1 MFELPKLYPI
11 TDLAISQLSHAEQ
24 VIRLSEGGATVIQL
38 REKNLAAKGFFK
50 EAEKALGKAR
60 ERGVKIII
68 NDRVDI
74 ALALKADGV
83 HLGQDDLPP
92 AEARQLLGPDAI
104 IGFSTHNFEQA
115 ERAVQLPVD
124 YIAIGPIFPTSTK
137 QNPDPP
143 IGLPGLSQVRQ
154 VVGEIPLVAIGGITA
169 ERASEVLAAGA
180 DSVAIVRGLLS
191 DPNKIAAQTKN
202 LLAQLS

>member
-1 MFELPKLYPI
+1 
-11 TDLAISQLSHAEQ
+11 
-24 VIRLSEGGATVIQL
+24 
-38 REKNLAAKGFFK
+38 
-50 EAEKALGKAR
+50 
-60 ERGVKIII
+60 
-68 NDRVDI
+68 
-74 ALALKADGV
+74 
-83 HLGQDDLPP
+83 
-92 AEARQLLGPDAI
+92 
-104 IGFSTHNFEQA
+104 
-115 ERAVQLPVD
+115 VQLPVD